1 MNSFILMAQ
10 ISESRKGVG
19 RFYALDSDS
28 FAFVKSQLMSK
39 AIEDALSSEME
50 ALGYS
55 KDNFWRKFNA
65 QFEEEFKSTEDSLKS
80 KYKIGT
86 GATAKQ
92 KKTYKEKLRYKR
104 LTRRSKFG
112 NLKAAISSYVVKNL
126 SRSSSN
132 PKSKYLVL
140 TAKIDKNVLT
150 QIVQK
155 YSDSGSSS
163 SIDKIYI
170 SLKLS
175 LQNGD
180 WQKLGVDYSS
190 EITKAVQEHWRT
202 WFKEK
207 YQLSEKEVI
216 FTDSSDEESLA
227 KKLDNRSSVLG
238 SLNILQSDEAT
249 NSIWIRLNNVFQLIN
264 DNPLLRERK
273 IEMRSDLIA
282 LDMDSN
288 TPLHFADFPLVK
300 MLYSYSNI
308 KRLSSD
314 IASKVY
320 ELPLNDFSKIRS
332 KMKSMLVGG
341 SRQSIIVLNS
351 DGIADVLDLM
361 DEMKKKFIRFQPQ
374 IELTSFSNDQAE
386 VNIKFQG
393 SIEELKTTVLN
404 LSNTSIN
411 SSKKIQFLNQD
422 NPFSMTLKKI

>member
-1 MNSFILMAQ
+1 MAQ

-39 AIEDALSSEME
+39 AIEDALSKEME
-50 ALGYS
+50 VLGYRQDAFW
-55 KDNFWRKFNA
+55 KNFNSRFAESFKA
-65 QFEEEFKSTEDSLKS
+65 TEESLKS
-80 KYKIGT
+80 KYKIGN
-86 GATAKQ
+86 GATATQ
-92 KKTYKEKLRYKR
+92 KKTYKQKLRHKR
-104 LTRRSKFG
+104 LTSRSKFG

-155 YSDSGSSS
+155 YSEGGSSS

-170 SLKLS
+170 SLKLN

-180 WQKLGVDYSS
+180 WQKLGVNYSS
-190 EITKAVQEHWRT
+190 EIAKAVQDHWRT
-202 WFKEK
+202 WFQEK
-207 YQLSEKEVI
+207 YQLGEKEVI
-216 FTDSSDEESLA
+216 FTDSSLEESLTD
-227 KKLDNRSSVLG
+227 KLDSRSSLLG
-238 SLNILQSDEAT
+238 SLNILKSDEAT
-249 NSIWIRLNNVFQLIN
+249 NSIWIRINNVFQLIN

-282 LDMDSN
+282 LDIDAN
-288 TPLHFADFPLVK
+288 NPLHFADFPLVK

-320 ELPLNDFSKIRS
+320 ELPLNDFTKIRS
-332 KMKSMLVGG
+332 KMRSMLVGG
-341 SRQSIIVLNS
+341 KRQSIIVLNS

-361 DEMKKKFIRFQPQ
+361 DEMKKKFVRFQPL

-393 SIEELKTTVLN
+393 SLEELKSTVLN
-404 LSNTSIN
+404 LSELSIN
-411 SSKKIQFLNQD
+411 STKKVQFLNQD